1 MDPET
6 EEQVPQSQSPT
17 PSPTEPEETSLPSSQ
32 PPTLM
37 ESPPFQ
43 CRKGCQ
49 MTFPTR
55 KSRANHERVHL
66 PDRLVGADTTL
77 RIGVGERRP
86 PAPAPLPEAVEEVP
100 DFTPITA
107 DQVAAIMSSQGLVTN
122 QILAPG
128 TTAWLWTQDEVNLIA
143 PAAARMVN
151 RSKAAAAISNAS
163 DPIAVITG
171 SAAYV
176 VRNVQNGGLPNA
188 RARTPGSYLR
198 HDQRSDG
205 RDGGAGGDQGAPA
218 DPEPAGVD
226 PGFDGADN
234 GRATPIPDVGPRTGL
249 WPVG

>member
-1 MDPET
+1 
-6 EEQVPQSQSPT
+6 
-17 PSPTEPEETSLPSSQ
+17 
-32 PPTLM
+32 
-37 ESPPFQ
+37 
-43 CRKGCQ
+43 
-49 MTFPTR
+49 MTFPSR
-55 KSRANHERVHL
+55 KSRAIHERVH
-66 PDRLVGADTTL
+66 DRPGGADTTL

-86 PAPAPLPEAVEEVP
+86 LPPTPPPEVVEEVP

-163 DPIAVITG
+163 DPIAVLTG

-176 VRNVQNGGLPNA
+176 VRNVQSGGLPNA
-188 RARTPGSYLR
+188 RARAAGTHRR
-198 HDQRSDG
+198 HDQRPDG
-205 RDGGAGGDQGAPA
+205 RDGGTGGDQGAPA
-218 DPEPAGVD
+218 DPESAGVD